1 MTVTEGLWI
10 AVGAGGQ
17 ICFGAR
23 MLVQWYASER
33 EGRSVVPP
41 VFWHISLGGSLMM
54 LSYAI
59 WRLDPVFIFGQ
70 SLPLPVYLRNVV
82 LLAREKR
89 TQTAGPRLASGTESI
104 TTESVTTESV
114 TTERVGEPRV
124 CTCPCTCGAR
134 RAA

>member
-1 MTVTEGLWI
+1 MTVTEGIWI

-17 ICFGAR
+17 ACFGLR
-23 MLVQWYASER
+23 MLVQLYASER

-59 WRLDPVFIFGQ
+59 WRMDPVFIFGQ
-70 SLPLPVYLRNVV
+70 SLPLPVYIRNVV
-82 LLAREKR
+82 LLAREKHAR
-89 TQTAGPRLASGTESI
+89 PAASSNAPTGPRLAPGTEAIPLATASQAPA
-104 TTESVTTESV
+104 ECS
-114 TTERVGEPRV
+114 
-124 CTCPCTCGAR
+124 CPCTCGAR

>member
-1 MTVTEGLWI
+1 MTITEGLWI

-17 ICFGAR
+17 VCFGAR
-23 MLVQWYASER
+23 MLVQWYASEK

-41 VFWHISLGGSLMM
+41 VFWHISLVGSLMM

-59 WRLDPVFIFGQ
+59 WRLDPVFMFGQ

-82 LLAREKR
+82 LLARERKS
-89 TQTAGPRLASGTESI
+89 QAAEPEQPVGPRLATGTTGSL
-104 TTESVTTESV
+104 
-114 TTERVGEPRV
+114 PRETAQPV
-124 CTCPCTCGAR
+124 CSCPCTCGAR